1 VTAPPSSLARVVR
14 VGLGALLTLFVLVEV
29 NRPHL
34 GLQPRLAIF
43 ALLGTVL
50 AFLTV
55 PLHPKLAGRTWA
67 RLVDGALALG
77 AIAVYGYVVVQTE
90 PLLRRFWIDGVD
102 LGNRAGAETGLDTA
116 VGIVGLVLVF
126 EATRRTLGWPLPI
139 LAGLFL
145 VYAAAGPSM
154 PSWLF
159 PHRGYGAERVVAQT
173 FLHSQGVFGTALY
186 VMFTYVF
193 LFVVFGA
200 LLQATGATRWVLDV
214 ARRAFGRSAGGP
226 AKMAVLS
233 SGMLGSLSGS
243 AVANTATTGTFTI
256 PMMKDAGFEPEVA
269 GGVEAAASSG
279 GALIPP
285 VMGAGA
291 YMMLEIVDPPVTYLE
306 VIRAALIPGIL
317 YYLSLF
323 LIVHFQARRIGAR
336 PAAADGGLGGAPPWA
351 GVVFGVGIA
360 TLVGVLL
367 SGRSVFLAATA
378 ALVAVT
384 VASTV
389 HASTRLAPDR
399 LLRALADAARDTVP
413 LVVAAACVGVI
424 LGVVTLTGVGTKL
437 PTAILG
443 AAQHSL
449 LPALFLLM
457 VASLVLGMG
466 LPSAVCYLLLA
477 TLVGPALGDLGVV
490 PLAAHLFIFYFGMM
504 SMVTPPVALAAYAA
518 GSIAGAGILRT
529 GVHAFRF
536 ALVGFTL
543 PYMFVFRPEL
553 LLLGPDGGRPALGAV
568 IWAVVVAVAGVTAFA
583 AAMAGFLFA
592 PLSPPLR
599 AALIAA
605 AALLLAPG
613 RFSVGGWSIP
623 LLDLA
628 GGVVLTAIVA
638 VQRVRSRAPG
648 GAAP

>member
-1 VTAPPSSLARVVR
+1 VQTVLGGLLAM
-14 VGLGALLTLFVLVEV
+14 FVLVEV

-34 GLQPRLAIF
+34 GLQSRLAVF
-43 ALLGTVL
+43 AMIGTVL
-50 AFLTV
+50 CFIGI
-55 PLHPKLAGRTWA
+55 PLHRRIAAARWA
-67 RLVDGALALG
+67 RALDVVL
-77 AIAVYGYVVVQTE
+77 AIAAFVVFGYVIVQTE
-90 PLLRRFWIDGVD
+90 PLLSAWWIDGVD
-102 LGNRAGAETGLDTA
+102 LGNRAGLESGLDTA
-116 VGIVGLVLVF
+116 IGLVGLALVL
-126 EATRRTLGWPLPI
+126 EAARRALGWALPI

-145 VYAAAGPSM
+145 AYAVCGPSM
-154 PSWLF
+154 PAWLF
-159 PHRGYGAERVVAQT
+159 PHRGYGTTRIVAQT

-193 LFVVFGA
+193 LFVVFGSV
-200 LLQATGATRWVLDV
+200 LQATGATRWVLDV
-214 ARRAFGRSAGGP
+214 ARRLFGKATGGP
-226 AKMAVLS
+226 AKIAVLS
-233 SGMLGSLSGS
+233 SGLLGSLSGS

-279 GALIPP
+279 GALVPP

-306 VIRAALIPGIL
+306 VIRAALIPGVL

-323 LIVHFQARRIGAR
+323 LIVHFTSKRVGAAGVR
-336 PAAADGGLGGAPPWA
+336 SDGSDEASPSAWA
-351 GVVFGVGIA
+351 GVVFAAGIV

-367 SGRSVFLAATA
+367 TGRSVFLAATT
-378 ALVAVT
+378 ALVAALLA
-384 VASTV
+384 ASFHTT
-389 HASTRLAPDR
+389 TRLSLDR
-399 LLRALADAARDTVP
+399 LLRALSGAARDTVP
-413 LVVAAACVGVI
+413 LVAAASCVGIV

-449 LPALFLLM
+449 LPALLLLM
-457 VASLVLGMG
+457 VSSLVLGMG

-518 GSIAGAGILRT
+518 GSIAGAGILKT

-553 LLLGPDGGRPALGAV
+553 LLIGPDGGPPGAGAV
-568 IWAVVVAVAGVTAFA
+568 VWAVGAAVLGVSAFA
-583 AAMAGFLFA
+583 ASMAGFLFT
-592 PLSPPLR
+592 PLSFAR
-599 AALIAA
+599 RIAMLA
-605 AALLLAPG
+605 SAALLLVPTN
-613 RFSVGGWSIP
+613 IP
-623 LLDLA
+623 LGSTGLPVLD
-628 GGVVLTAIVA
+628 IV
-638 VQRVRSRAPG
+638 
-648 GAAP
+648 GAALLVALGAVEWRRAHRRPGTI